1 MCIYIYIY
9 IYIHSHPFGGVK
21 EARKRLFSEG
31 EYAGISGVSDVR

>member
-1 MCIYIYIY
+1 MYIY

-31 EYAGISGVSDVR
+31 EYVGVEEFLM